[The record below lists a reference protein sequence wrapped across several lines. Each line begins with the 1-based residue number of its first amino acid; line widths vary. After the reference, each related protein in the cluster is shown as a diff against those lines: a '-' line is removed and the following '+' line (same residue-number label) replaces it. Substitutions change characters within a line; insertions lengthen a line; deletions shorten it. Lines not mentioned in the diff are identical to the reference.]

1 MSGAEAVAVGEEEP
15 VYKVSVRALC
25 EFSAKAGDLDLRFT
39 PAPSAREGMAGHLLV
54 TGRRQG
60 GYEREVSLR
69 GRYRELEVRGR
80 ADGYDP
86 TKNRLE
92 EIKTFRGHLEL
103 MPANHRALHWA
114 QAKIYAWLV
123 CRERELEQIEVALVY
138 FDVVKQKETLLCET
152 HQAAKLEEFFNRQ
165 CELFLDWAKQEMAHR
180 AERNRVMA
188 QMKFPFADFRLGQR
202 PLAEA
207 VYRGASMGR
216 CLLIEAPTGIGKTL
230 GTLFPLLKALP
241 RKQLDKVFF
250 LTAKTP
256 GRRLALDALKS
267 LDTGPLRSLE
277 LVARE
282 KSCEHPDKACH
293 GDSCPLAQGFYDR
306 LPAARQAAAQETF
319 LDQQRLRQVALEHN
333 ICPYYLGQE
342 MARWSDVIVGDYN
355 YYFDLSAML
364 YALTNEN
371 QWQVALLADEAHNL
385 VDRARGMYS
394 AELSQTGFREV
405 KKQAPKALKSPFE
418 KLLRQWNALNKSQV
432 TGSDADDYL
441 LLPQIPLTLITAL
454 QNTAAAITD
463 YLAEEPFALDSRLM
477 QFYFDALHFLRIAEL
492 YDIDTFLCDLSWQ
505 RGAGGKSNSRKNS
518 QLFLRNLIPAAL
530 LRPRF
535 EGAHS
540 ATLFS
545 ATFRPPRYYR
555 DLLGLPPDTV
565 DMNVE
570 SPFIAEQLEVRIAPG
585 ISTRYN
591 DRAASIAP
599 IVQLVA
605 AQFERRPG
613 NYLAFFSSYQ
623 YLEQVRQ
630 ALQQS
635 HPQLPIWAQDRRM
648 NEAARQAF
656 LDKFEQQGQGIGFAV
671 LGGAFAEGIDLPGS
685 RLIGAFVATLG
696 LPQIN
701 LINEQLKL
709 RMEDLFGE
717 GYDYTYLYPG
727 LRKVVQAAGRV
738 IRTESDTGVVHLI
751 DDRFNQSRVRALLP
765 SWWKIR
771 EN

>member
-1 MSGAEAVAVGEEEP
+1 MTEERSI
-15 VYKVSVRALC
+15 YKVAVRALC

-39 PAPSAREGMAGHLLV
+39 PAPSAREGMAGHLQV

-60 GYEREVSLR
+60 GYEREVSLS
-69 GRYRELEVRGR
+69 GHYQELEVKGR

-86 TKNRLE
+86 HKNRLE
-92 EIKTFRGHLEL
+92 EIKTFRGHLDL
-103 MPANHRALHWA
+103 MPANHRNLHWA
-114 QAKIYAWLV
+114 QAKIYAWLL
-123 CRERELEQIEVALVY
+123 CRERELGQVEVALVY
-138 FDVVKQKETLLCET
+138 FDVVKQNETLLCEIHT
-152 HQAAKLEEFFNRQ
+152 AGELEEFFNQQ
-165 CELFLDWAKQEMAHR
+165 CALFLSWAKQELAHR
-180 AERNRVMA
+180 AERNGVMA
-188 QMKFPFADFRLGQR
+188 RLKFPFPDFRQGQR
-202 PLAEA
+202 KLAES
-207 VYRGASMGR
+207 VYQGASTGR

-241 RKQLDKVFF
+241 RKHLDKVFF

-306 LPAARQAAAQETF
+306 LPAARQAASQETF
-319 LDQQRLRQVALEHN
+319 LDQQRLRQVALEHT

-371 QWQVALLADEAHNL
+371 QWQISLLADEAHNL

-394 AELSQTGFREV
+394 AELDQTRFREV
-405 KKQAPKALKSPFE
+405 KKQAPKALKNPLE
-418 KLLRQWNALNKSQV
+418 KLLRQWNALNKSQPV
-432 TGSDADDYL
+432 GDDAEDYQ
-441 LLPQIPLTLITAL
+441 LLPQIPLTLITTL
-454 QNTAAAITD
+454 QNAAAAITD
-463 YLAEEPFALDSRLM
+463 YLAEEPFALDSQLM
-477 QFYFDALHFLRIAEL
+477 QFYFDALNFLRIAEL
-492 YDIDTFLCDLSWQ
+492 FDDDTFLCDLSWQ
-505 RGAGGKSNSRKNS
+505 RSASGKSNSRKNS
-518 QLFLRNLIPAAL
+518 RLCLRNLIPAAL

-535 EGAHS
+535 ENAHS

-545 ATFRPPRYYR
+545 ATFRPPSYYC
-555 DLLGLPPDTV
+555 DLLGLPANTV
-565 DMNVE
+565 HMDVP
-570 SPFIAEQLEVRIAPG
+570 SPFIAEQLEVKIAPR
-585 ISTRYN
+585 ISTRYS
-591 DRAASIAP
+591 DRAASVAP
-599 IVQLVA
+599 IVQLIA
-605 AQFERRPG
+605 EQFKQRPG

-630 ALQQS
+630 ALLRDNS
-635 HPQLPIWAQDRRM
+635 QLPVWAQDRRM
-648 NEAARQAF
+648 NESARQKF
-656 LDKFEQQGQGIGFAV
+656 LDKFERQGRGIGFAV

-685 RLIGAFVATLG
+685 RLIGAFIATLG

-701 LINEQLKL
+701 PINEQLKE
-709 RMEDLFGE
+709 RMEELFGE
-717 GYDYTYLYPG
+717 GYNYTYLYPG

-751 DDRFNQSRVRALLP
+751 DDRFNQPRVRALLP
-765 SWWKIR
+765 SWWRID
-771 EN
+771 

>member
-1 MSGAEAVAVGEEEP
+1 MSPEP
-15 VYKVSVRALC
+15 TSYKVAVRALC

-39 PAPSAREGMAGHLLV
+39 PTPSAREGIAGHQLV
-54 TGRRQG
+54 GGRRG
-60 GYEREVSLR
+60 GDYQREVALK
-69 GRYRELEVRGR
+69 GQYRELEVKGR
-80 ADGYDP
+80 ADGYDSL
-86 TKNRLE
+86 KNRLE
-92 EIKTFRGHLEL
+92 EIKTFRGHLDL
-103 MPANHRALHWA
+103 MPANHRNLHWA
-114 QAKIYAWLV
+114 QAKIYAWLL
-123 CRERELEQIEVALVY
+123 CRERQLEQIEVALVY
-138 FDVVKQKETLLCET
+138 FDVVKQKETLLCESYS
-152 HQAAKLEEFFNRQ
+152 AAELEDFFNKH
-165 CELFLDWAKQEMAHR
+165 CELFLSWAKQEMAHR
-180 AERNRVMA
+180 QERNEIMERLE
-188 QMKFPFADFRLGQR
+188 FPFAKFRQGQR
-202 PLAEA
+202 RLAEA
-207 VYRGASMGR
+207 VYQGASTGR

-241 RKQLDKVFF
+241 RKQLDKIFF

-282 KSCEHPDKACH
+282 KSCEHPDKSCH

-319 LDQQRLRQVALEHN
+319 LDQQRLRQVALEHK

-364 YALTNEN
+364 YALTSEN
-371 QWQVALLADEAHNL
+371 QWHVALLTDEAHNL

-394 AELSQTGFREV
+394 AELHQSRLREV
-405 KKQAPKALKSPFE
+405 KKQLPKVLKRPFE
-418 KLLRQWNALNKSQV
+418 IVLRQWNALNKSQPA
-432 TGSDADDYL
+432 SDAVDDYQL
-441 LLPQIPLTLITAL
+441 LAQIPLNLITAL
-454 QNTAAAITD
+454 QNAAAATTD
-463 YLAEEPFALDSRLM
+463 YFAEEPFALDSLLM
-477 QFYFDALHFLRIAEL
+477 QFYFDMLNFLRIAEL
-492 YDIDTFLCDLSWQ
+492 YDEDTFLCDLSWQ
-505 RGAGGKSNSRKNS
+505 RSAKAKSGSRKNS
-518 QLFLRNLIPAAL
+518 VLCLRNLIPAAL
-530 LRPRF
+530 LKPRF
-535 EGAHS
+535 ESAHS

-545 ATFRPPRYYR
+545 ATFRPPRYYC
-555 DLLGLPPDTV
+555 DLLGLPADTV
-565 DMNVE
+565 HMDVP
-570 SPFIAEQLEVRIAPG
+570 SPFIAEQLEVKIAPQ

-591 DRAASIAP
+591 DRAASVAP
-599 IVQLVA
+599 IVRLIA
-605 AQFERRPG
+605 EQFERRPG

-623 YLEQVRQ
+623 YLEQVRTE
-630 ALQQS
+630 LQKS
-635 HPQLPIWAQDRRM
+635 HAQLPVWAQDRRM
-648 NEAARQAF
+648 DEAARQAF
-656 LDKFEQQGQGIGFAV
+656 LDKFDPQGQGIGFAV

-701 LINEQLKL
+701 PINEQLKL
-709 RMEDLFGE
+709 RLEELFGQ

-751 DDRFNQSRVRALLP
+751 DDRFNQPRVRALLP

-771 EN
+771 AN

>member
-1 MSGAEAVAVGEEEP
+1 MHAEQP
-15 VYKVSVRALC
+15 IYKVAVRALC

-60 GYEREVSLR
+60 GYEREVTLS
-69 GRYRELEVRGR
+69 GSYRELEVRGR

-86 TKNRLE
+86 HKNRLE
-92 EIKTFRGHLEL
+92 EIKTFRGHLDL
-103 MPANHRALHWA
+103 MPANHRNLHWA
-114 QAKIYAWLV
+114 QAKIYAWLL
-123 CRERELEQIEVALVY
+123 CQERDLEQIEIALVY
-138 FDVVKQKETLLCET
+138 LDVVKQKETLLCEAY
-152 HQAAKLEEFFNRQ
+152 QAAELEEFFNQQ
-165 CELFLDWAKQEMAHR
+165 CALFLSWARQEMAHR
-180 AERNRVMA
+180 DERNQVMERLD
-188 QMKFPFADFRLGQR
+188 FPYPDFRQGQR
-202 PLAEA
+202 TLAEA
-207 VYRGASMGR
+207 VYQGASTGS

-241 RKQLDKVFF
+241 RKKLDKIFF

-277 LVARE
+277 MVARE

-293 GDSCPLAQGFYDR
+293 GDSCPLALGFYDR

-319 LDQQRLRQVALEHN
+319 LDQQRLRQVALTHN

-371 QWQVALLADEAHNL
+371 QWHIALLADEAHNL

-394 AELSQTGFREV
+394 AELSQTRFREV
-405 KKQAPKALKSPFE
+405 KKQAPKTLKSPFE
-418 KLLRQWNALNKSQV
+418 QVLRQWNTLNKSQPA
-432 TGSDADDYL
+432 SDDSEGYQ
-441 LLPQIPLTLITAL
+441 LLPQIPLNLITAL
-454 QNTAAAITD
+454 QNAAASITD
-463 YLAEEPFALDSRLM
+463 YLAEEPFALDSQLM
-477 QFYFDALHFLRIAEL
+477 QFYFDALNFLRIAEL
-492 YDIDTFLCDLSWQ
+492 FDDDTFVCDLTWQ
-505 RGAGGKSNSRKNS
+505 RSASSKGSSQNNS
-518 QLFLRNLIPAAL
+518 QLCLRNLIPAAL

-545 ATFRPPRYYR
+545 ATFRPPRYYC
-555 DLLGLPPDTV
+555 DLLGLPADTV
-565 DMNVE
+565 YIDVP
-570 SPFIAEQLEVRIAPG
+570 SPFIAEQLKVKIARR
-585 ISTRYN
+585 ISTRYP
-591 DRAASIAP
+591 DRGASIAP
-599 IVQLVA
+599 IVQLIA
-605 AQFERRPG
+605 AQFEQEPG

-630 ALQQS
+630 ILQQD
-635 HPQLPIWAQDRRM
+635 HPHLPVWAQDRRM
-648 NEAARQAF
+648 DESARQEF
-656 LDKFEQQGQGIGFAV
+656 LDRFEPQGQGIGFAV
-671 LGGAFAEGIDLPGS
+671 LGGAFSEGIDLPGS

-701 LINEQLKL
+701 PINEQLKE
-709 RMEDLFGE
+709 RMEALFGD
-717 GYDYTYLYPG
+717 GYNYTYLYPG

-738 IRTESDTGVVHLI
+738 IRTENDSGVVHLI
-751 DDRFNQSRVRALLP
+751 DDRFNQPRVQALLP
-765 SWWKIR
+765 NWWKIS
-771 EN
+771 